1 MFEIDLSLSLNG
13 SNINKNIA
21 VLKVFNMYEFFIK
34 DFEIDN
40 T

>member
-1 MFEIDLSLSLNG
+1 MFEIDLSLNV
-13 SNINKNIA
+13 SNININIA
-21 VLKVFNMYEFFIK
+21 VLKVFNMYEFFVK